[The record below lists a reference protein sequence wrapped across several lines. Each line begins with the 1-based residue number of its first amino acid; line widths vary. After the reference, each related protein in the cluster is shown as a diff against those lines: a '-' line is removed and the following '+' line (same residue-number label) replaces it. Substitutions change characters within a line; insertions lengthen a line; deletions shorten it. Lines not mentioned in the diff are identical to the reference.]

1 MTKGRHGEFPAKGE
15 KPDFTPEEMKIR
27 LIIRVSVTSG
37 VIFNSF
43 CKATFQTV
51 LVDRSDYVLL
61 VLSL

>member
-15 KPDFTPEEMKIR
+15 KPDFTPKGIKIR
-27 LIIRVSVTSG
+27 LITVSVTYR

-43 CKATFQTV
+43 CKATFQMV
-51 LVDRSDYVLL
+51 LVDRSDNVLL